1 MRPKAE
7 GRRRLGAALAVVF
20 LVAMVMGSGPGL
32 YLVNPD
38 PADPQA
44 RFTLLGLP
52 TIYAWGLLWYAVQLA
67 AVLTAYFKVW
77 TATPAGEKQDD

>member
-1 MRPKAE
+1 M
-7 GRRRLGAALAVVF
+7 
-20 LVAMVMGSGPGL
+20 
-32 YLVNPD
+32 
-38 PADPQA
+38 
-44 RFTLLGLP
+44 LGLP

>member
-1 MRPKAE
+1 MGTEAE
-7 GRRRLGAALAVVF
+7 GKRRLALVLAAVF

-44 RFTLLGLP
+44 RFTVLGLP
-52 TIYAWGLLWYAVQLA
+52 TIYAWGLLWYGVQLT
-67 AVLTAYFKVW
+67 AVLTAYFRLW
-77 TATPAGEKQDD
+77 TGAGEGDGDG